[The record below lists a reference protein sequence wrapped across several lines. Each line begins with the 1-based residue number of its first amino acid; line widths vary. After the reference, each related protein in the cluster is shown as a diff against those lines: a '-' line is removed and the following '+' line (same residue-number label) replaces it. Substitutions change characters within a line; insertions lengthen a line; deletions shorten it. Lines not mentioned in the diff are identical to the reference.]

1 MTDEGEA
8 LLDAILNLVIAAPVD
23 VAEVAHILHNC
34 LALALSQVE
43 EGHREWFLN
52 RLSVTVPVIVDK
64 FLAAETPRI
73 VLN

>member
-8 LLDAILNLVIAAPVD
+8 LLDAILELVMAAPVD
-23 VAEVAHILHNC
+23 VAEVADILHNC

-52 RLSVTVPVIVDK
+52 RLSVTVPVVVDK
-64 FLAAETPRI
+64 FLAAEAPP
-73 VLN
+73 VVWN